1 METLILYGVAFFFAL
16 VALGAGIG
24 VYLTRT
30 ESHPPV
36 DPTSLLNA
44 IDEAVVV
51 VDPDETVVIANLT
64 FRSLFGANAT
74 GAELETV
81 LESVPE
87 LYAATQTED
96 NSPITLAVNGETR
109 HVEVCSFPLGE
120 GIHEDR
126 KRVVLFHDV
135 SEHIEREQALEA
147 QNEQLAQFASIISHD
162 LRNPLDVAIGR
173 TNAVRTQL
181 DDPELVAH
189 LDTAHEA
196 HHRIQHIIT
205 DVLALAR
212 NGNDV
217 EPVAL
222 SLEAVATTAWNH
234 VETNEATLSVTTERT
249 IRADEPSL
257 CRLFENLFRNAIE
270 HGGADVTVRVGDTAD
285 GFFVADDGTGLPVDK
300 PLFEPGYTVNET
312 GTGLGLAIVKD
323 IADAHNWTV
332 ETAVDAAG
340 GARFEFSGVDHVTQT
355 QERP

>member
-1 METLILYGVAFFFAL
+1 METLILYGAAFFFAL

-24 VYLTRT
+24 VYLSRT

-36 DPTSLLNA
+36 DPTSLLDA

-51 VDPDETVVIANLT
+51 VNPDETVVVANLA
-64 FRSLFGANAT
+64 FRSLFGPNAT
-74 GAELETV
+74 GETLETIFD
-81 LESVPE
+81 SVPE
-87 LYAATQTED
+87 LYEATQTD
-96 NSPITLAVNGETR
+96 DTSPITLAVDGETR
-109 HVEVCSFPLGE
+109 HLEVCSFPLGE

-147 QNEQLAQFASIISHD
+147 QNEQLEQFASIISHD

-181 DDPELVAH
+181 DDPELIAH
-189 LDTAHEA
+189 LDTAHDA

-212 NGNDV
+212 NGNYG

-222 SLEAVATTAWNH
+222 SLESVATTAWNH
-234 VETNEATLSVTTERT
+234 VDTKEATLSVTTERV

-257 CRLFENLFRNAIE
+257 VRLFENLFRNAIE
-270 HGGADVTVRVGDTAD
+270 HGGSDVTIRVGETAD
-285 GFFVADDGTGLPVDK
+285 GFFVADDGAGIPVDE
-300 PLFEPGYTVNET
+300 PLFQPGYTAGET

-323 IADAHNWTV
+323 IADAHGWAV
-332 ETAVDAAG
+332 ESAVDGSG
-340 GARFEFSGVDHVTQT
+340 GARFEFSGVERATES
-355 QERP
+355 QELA